1 MSSPGVQTREID
13 RTLTISNSAANGT
26 GFVGLFRWGPAEQIV
41 QISTN
46 ESELVQ
52 RFGRPDNVTS
62 IYFHS
67 ALNYL
72 LYTNPLNVVR
82 AVGTDAFNAV
92 PTGETPVLV
101 KNDLDYETNIFTGIS
116 FIGRYPGELG
126 NSISISAANSVD
138 YENWQYADLFDFEPA
153 SPEEFNMV
161 VLDTSGLITGTVG
174 GIVERYS
181 NLTKVE
187 GSKRPDGTDS
197 YIKTVLENQSN
208 FVLVGDIDAI
218 LFTESGSVG
227 LFETELQGGVDDND
241 PLTVD
246 FVTAWQTFD
255 SDESFDIVRTFTSGS
270 PANAVSAAIDVSVGK
285 EDRVTFAAP
294 PLDLIYNNLNAH
306 TDVIEFFNVD
316 INKNT
321 SYAFY
326 VDNWKLVYDKYNGK
340 NIWIPCDS
348 DAAALHALLFI
359 NNEPWESPAGL
370 NRGQLRNVIKLAWA
384 SNKTK
389 RDLLYRNNINSIIA
403 LPGEGTVL
411 FGDKTA
417 LRRQSAFNRI
427 NVRTLF
433 LVLKKNIARSARYQ
447 LFELNDPITRGVFRT
462 ATTQYLDQV
471 QARRGLEDKR
481 VVCDESNNTAQVRQ
495 NNEFVGDIYLKPT
508 YSINNIMLNFIAV
521 GASVSFE
528 EVEGV

>member
-13 RTLTISNSAANGT
+13 RTLTISNNAANGT
-26 GFVGLFRWGPAEQIV
+26 GYVGLFRWGPADQIV
-41 QISTN
+41 SINTN

-52 RFGRPDNVTS
+52 RFGRPDNSTS
-62 IYFHS
+62 LYFHS

-72 LYTNPLNVVR
+72 LYTNPLNIVR
-82 AVGTDAFNAV
+82 VVGTGAFNSV
-92 PTGETPVLV
+92 PTDETPILV
-101 KNDLDYETNIFTGIS
+101 KNDTDYETGLFTGVS

-126 NSISISAANSVD
+126 NSLSISACTEEGYD
-138 YENWQYADLFDFEPA
+138 TWEYAPLFDFDPQGDN
-153 SPEEFNMV
+153 FNMV
-161 VLDTSGLITGTVG
+161 VVDTTGLITGTIGRV
-174 GIVERYS
+174 IERYS
-181 NLTKVE
+181 GLSKVE
-187 GSKRPDGTDS
+187 GTKRSDGTDAYVVS
-197 YIKTVLENQSN
+197 VLQTQSN
-208 FVLVGDIDAI
+208 FVLVGDVDTID
-218 LFTESGSVG
+218 FTDPLALG
-227 LFETELQGGVDDND
+227 LYETELQGGADDND
-241 PLTVD
+241 ALTVD
-246 FVTAWQTFD
+246 FTSAWEVFGD
-255 SDESFDIVRTFTSGS
+255 DESFDIVRTFTSGS
-270 PANAVSAAIDVSVGK
+270 PSNSIGACIDISVNK

-294 PLDLIYNNLNAH
+294 PLDVVYNNLNAH
-306 TDVIEFFNVD
+306 TDIVDFFNTD

-326 VDNWKLVYDKYNGK
+326 VDNWKLVYDKYNSK

-389 RDLLYRNNINSIIA
+389 RDLLYKNHINSIISM
-403 LPGEGTVL
+403 PGEGTVL

-433 LVLKKNIARSARYQ
+433 LVLKKNIAKSARYQ
-447 LFELNDPITRGVFRT
+447 LFELNDAITRGVFRT
-462 ATTQYLDQV
+462 ATNQYLDQV
-471 QARRGLEDKR
+471 QARRGLEDKL

-495 NNEFVGDIYLKPT
+495 NNEFVGDMYLKPT
-508 YSINNIMLNFIAV
+508 YSINQIKLNFIAV
-521 GASVSFE
+521 GASVSFQE
-528 EVEGV
+528 IEG